1 MSPTPSEWRCPASFC
16 FPPVCYDKLTRWPTP
31 AFLPDPDG
39 LSWESSSWE
48 KQREE
53 VTEHLCQGGLHQDSI
68 YQGYTLDDQNTLLQ
82 WSNLQPTC
90 WAPEQGAE
98 AVPPADCPGYYQV
111 TILGKEITPVA
122 CSVSHATVR
131 ASRAALNAWVR
142 MHLRLLRTRA
152 GKFYFVAQSGFYCTT
167 FMLVLS
173 SFKLQLCFIRN
184 HVTFKHQ
191 ELKKRSLVKPSL
203 LLLSTGINKQ
213 IAVDAAYFPI
223 VSTADP
229 RAVGLPQDPHGNTM
243 FSSLSSGFLCPLSDP
258 ASPSDV
264 SLPEPGRRPRGW
276 AWHYTVWQMMLQHE
290 TFVFTDEVLATA
302 SELEDT
308 HVVCILDLCHLGVD
322 KVELLISKVYR
333 VTELRSSEEVN
344 KCHLLWVASVI
355 RSSK

>member
-68 YQGYTLDDQNTLLQ
+68 YQGYTLDDQNALLQ

-191 ELKKRSLVKPSL
+191 ELKKKISGETKLALVVHRYKQADRCWCCIFSHREHSWSQSCRS
-203 LLLSTGINKQ
+203 
-213 IAVDAAYFPI
+213 
-223 VSTADP
+223 
-229 RAVGLPQDPHGNTM
+229 
-243 FSSLSSGFLCPLSDP
+243 SSGSPWQHNVLQPL
-258 ASPSDV
+258 V
-264 SLPEPGRRPRGW
+264 RLPLPPQRP
-276 AWHYTVWQMMLQHE
+276 
-290 TFVFTDEVLATA
+290 
-302 SELEDT
+302 
-308 HVVCILDLCHLGVD
+308 C
-322 KVELLISKVYR
+322 
-333 VTELRSSEEVN
+333 
-344 KCHLLWVASVI
+344 
-355 RSSK
+355 